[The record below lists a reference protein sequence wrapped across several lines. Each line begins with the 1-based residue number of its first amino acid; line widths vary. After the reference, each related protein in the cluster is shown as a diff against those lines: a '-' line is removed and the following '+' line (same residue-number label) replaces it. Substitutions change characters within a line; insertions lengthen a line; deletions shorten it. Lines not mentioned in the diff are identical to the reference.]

1 MRALRGFAW
10 VLLSGALLLPAEPVL
25 GQTRMSVVAGAARSG
40 VSGADT
46 EGAGYSGRTG
56 IYLNVAA
63 ELPLWRFLSVLPGGS
78 YLDRGYNFNEDNY
91 RLKLPYVEISAPLRV
106 SVPLGGTLGLH
117 VFGGPGFA
125 LAFGCNFIQEQGNV
139 QSSFTCEP
147 GDFLI
152 RSWDVTAIL
161 GGGLSIAVAG
171 PTRLLLQ
178 AAVDNSLMT
187 IDSGNPRADIK
198 HRTLLITAGASFAL
212 QNRR

>member
-1 MRALRGFAW
+1 
-10 VLLSGALLLPAEPVL
+10 VLLLSALLLPTEPL
-25 GQTRMSVVAGAARSG
+25 LAQTRMSVVAGPAMSN

-46 EGAGYSGRTG
+46 EGAGYTGRTG
-56 IYLNVAA
+56 VYIGIAT
-63 ELPLWRFLSVLPGGS
+63 ELPLLGSFLSVLPGGS
-78 YLDRGYNFNEDNY
+78 YLDRGYNFDGDTY
-91 RLKLPYVEISAPLRV
+91 KLKLPYVEISAPLRV
-106 SVPLGGTLGLH
+106 SVPLGSTFGMHL
-117 VFGGPGFA
+117 FGGPGFA
-125 LAFGCNFIQEQGNV
+125 LAFGCSFIEQQDNV

-147 GDFLI
+147 SDFLI